1 MGMVLFVL
9 IVTIIMIGV
18 ISKVDKLEKEQ
29 KAIDQEVQYIKNVRV
44 RFMVQDI
51 KNISE
56 ELMEQGRDID
66 KLGDKLYYLEE
77 KFEYHLDNDKKEENA
92 EGKET

>member
-9 IVTIIMIGV
+9 IVAIIMIGV

-77 KFEYHLDNDKKEENA
+77 KFKYHLDNDKKEENA
-92 EGKET
+92 EVKET